1 MSHCDTVTEDGNDCA
16 RDINMRAE
24 TQQFIR
30 IVDGAQ
36 WEGRDV
42 LVNLQRSGLGR
53 QGRVRAD
60 RGALLFFFFF
70 FKELRGK
77 SDAQTRARQSK
88 ASASSL
94 FNHNQAN

>member
-1 MSHCDTVTEDGNDCA
+1 MSHCDTVTEDGNDCV

-30 IVDGAQ
+30 IGDGAQ

-42 LVNLQRSGLGR
+42 LVNLQRSGFSR

-60 RGALLFFFFF
+60 RGALLLF
-70 FKELRGK
+70 FKGLRGK
-77 SDAQTRARQSK
+77 SDAQT
-88 ASASSL
+88 
-94 FNHNQAN
+94 QA